1 MTVTSRDA
9 AELAPAA
16 WLPNERGGHDGD
28 DVRLP
33 WSLGRSWAVA
43 FALATVA
50 SLYFGLQ
57 SWLLDIQE
65 SGRAVPPSR
74 PTFAGTITWFVWALS
89 APAMVSVFRAYP
101 VDRRWNFRI
110 VGAYAGAALGA
121 GFAHGLIEN
130 PIWFWA
136 VGAPPVVHY
145 GVIVRVIWWTLLK
158 LPTAAMQFLAFAAAY
173 HALALARS
181 ARERE
186 LTASRAKAALA
197 EAELRA
203 LKMRIEPHFL
213 FNTLNA
219 ILSYVRHDPPA
230 AEEMIGRLSR
240 LLRSVLQSSGEADV
254 PIMQELALVREYLE
268 LHRMR
273 FGDRLTIDIAVDEE
287 VAGALIPA
295 LLLQPI
301 VENAVQHGVARRP
314 GPGRIAVVASRTEST
329 VIIEVTDASSPEP
342 EVTAFATHVESTPEG
357 SGLGLAVTRA
367 RLAQRYG
374 VAGRLTLVDRPT
386 GTTVRIE
393 LPLSAPNA
401 VVSA

>member
-1 MTVTSRDA
+1 MWT
-9 AELAPAA
+9 
-16 WLPNERGGHDGD
+16 
-28 DVRLP
+28 
-33 WSLGRSWAVA
+33 LGRIWAVA
-43 FALATVA
+43 IALAMVA

-65 SGRAVPPSR
+65 MGRVVPPSR
-74 PTFAGTITWFVWALS
+74 PTFASTISWFVWALL

-101 VDRRWNFRI
+101 VDRRWNSRI
-110 VGAYAGAALGA
+110 LGAYAGAALGA
-121 GFAHGLIEN
+121 GFIHGLIEN

-145 GVIVRVIWWTLLK
+145 GVIVRVVWWTLLK

-203 LKMRIEPHFL
+203 LKIRLEPHFL

-219 ILSYVRHDPPA
+219 ILSYVRHDPPV

-240 LLRSVLQSSGEADV
+240 LLRSVLQSGGEADV
-254 PIMQELALVREYLE
+254 PLTQELALVREYLE
-268 LHRMR
+268 LHRLR
-273 FGDRLTIDIAVDEE
+273 FGDRLTIDITVGEE

-295 LLLQPI
+295 MLLQPI

-314 GPGRIAVVASRTEST
+314 GAGRISVAASRREATA
-329 VIIEVTDASSPEP
+329 VIEVTDASTS
-342 EVTAFATHVESTPEG
+342 VTEALATHVESAAES

-367 RLAQRYG
+367 RLTQRYG
-374 VAGRLTLVDRPT
+374 VASRLTLVARPS

-393 LPLSAPNA
+393 LPLAAPNA
-401 VVSA
+401 ALPA